1 MDILAGVDEGPLG
14 VLHWLIWFWYEAD
27 DIVQFVSVSV
37 WVVSVLLEEWIAE
50 VLGLWGESLFVI
62 VLDTTVYVIY
72 WEFRD
77 EFYG

>member
-1 MDILAGVDEGPLG
+1 MDILAGVEEGPLG

-62 VLDTTVYVIY
+62 VLDKTVYAIY
-72 WEFRD
+72 W
-77 EFYG
+77 

>member
-1 MDILAGVDEGPLG
+1 MDILAGVEEGPLG

-62 VLDTTVYVIY
+62 VLDTTVYAIY
-72 WEFRD
+72 W
-77 EFYG
+77 

>member
-37 WVVSVLLEEWIAE
+37 WVVSALLEEWIAE
-50 VLGLWGESLFVI
+50 VIGLWGESLFVI
-62 VLDTTVYVIY
+62 GLDKTVYAIY
-72 WEFRD
+72 W
-77 EFYG
+77 

>member
-62 VLDTTVYVIY
+62 GLDKTVYAIY
-72 WEFRD
+72 W
-77 EFYG
+77 

>member
-62 VLDTTVYVIY
+62 VLDKTVYATY
-72 WEFRD
+72 W
-77 EFYG
+77 

>member
-1 MDILAGVDEGPLG
+1 MDILTGVDEGPLG

-62 VLDTTVYVIY
+62 VLDTTVYAIY
-72 WEFRD
+72 W
-77 EFYG
+77 

>member
-37 WVVSVLLEEWIAE
+37 WVVSVLLEEWSAE
-50 VLGLWGESLFVI
+50 VLGLWGKSLFAI
-62 VLDTTVYVIY
+62 GLDKTVYAIY
-72 WEFRD
+72 W
-77 EFYG
+77 

>member
-50 VLGLWGESLFVI
+50 VLGLWGESLLVI
-62 VLDTTVYVIY
+62 GLDKTVYAIY
-72 WEFRD
+72 W
-77 EFYG
+77 